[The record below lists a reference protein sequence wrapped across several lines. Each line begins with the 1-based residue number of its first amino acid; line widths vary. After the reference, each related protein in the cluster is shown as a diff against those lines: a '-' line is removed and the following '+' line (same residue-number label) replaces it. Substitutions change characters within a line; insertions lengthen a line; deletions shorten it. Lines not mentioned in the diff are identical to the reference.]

1 MTAPRFH
8 VLLAAM
14 LSFAAL
20 PGCATTVVSLG
31 ADVAYTA
38 TEQRT
43 TDEVIDDNKI
53 KIALNKL
60 LIDESA
66 ELWKDVSTVVYRGRV
81 LLLGSVE
88 TAGAKA
94 RAGDI
99 GALPEGVTEVIN
111 DIQVTDVGGPGS
123 GLGAF
128 LNDFAIEK
136 SIQIKY
142 LFAEGI
148 DSADLRVRSVNG
160 TVYLI
165 GQVET
170 WAELGRVREIAR
182 TTGDVV
188 KVVDYLRVTG
198 AAESCGCKKPPAPK
212 RTPKS

>member
-1 MTAPRFH
+1 MIAPRIH
-8 VLLAAM
+8 VLLAAI
-14 LSFAAL
+14 LSLAAL

-31 ADVAYTA
+31 ADAAYTA
-38 TEQRT
+38 SETRT

-60 LIDESA
+60 LVDESA

-88 TAGAKA
+88 TADAKA
-94 RAGDI
+94 RAGAI
-99 GALPEGVTEVIN
+99 GAMPEGVTEVIN
-111 DIQVTDVGGPGS
+111 DIQVTDAGGV
-123 GLGAF
+123 GAF

-136 SIQIKY
+136 SIQAKY

-148 DSADLRVRSVNG
+148 DSANLRVRSVNG

-182 TTGDVV
+182 PPRDGV
-188 KVVDYLRVTG
+188 KVVDDQRGTE

-212 RTPKS
+212 RKPKP